1 MTMTK
6 LDSIRAPT
14 ASSALQSTGDRAI
27 RVRGLQDLGRRDADR
42 TSNRTPGI
50 ATPAADL
57 DYEIDDGLLRIRI
70 DGSLDLRCAFA
81 LLLIG
86 QAVDESID
94 ACTLD
99 LTGVDRI
106 FDSGIATLVL
116 LTRALKDK
124 GVEQIRIHGL
134 DLDSTTLKPFL
145 M

>member
-1 MTMTK
+1 MTR
-6 LDSIRAPT
+6 LDSMRVRT
-14 ASSALQSTGDRAI
+14 ASSALQSKGDQSIRILGFHEAERYGSDQTG
-27 RVRGLQDLGRRDADR
+27 
-42 TSNRTPGI
+42 NHTPRL

-57 DYEIDDGLLRIRI
+57 DYEIDDGHLHIRI

-86 QAVDESID
+86 QTVDESID
-94 ACTLD
+94 TCTLD

-106 FDSGIATLVL
+106 FDSGIAVLVL
-116 LTRALKDK
+116 VARALKEK

-134 DLDSTTLKPFL
+134 DLESATLQPFL

>member
-1 MTMTK
+1 MTR
-6 LDSIRAPT
+6 LDSMRATT
-14 ASSALQSTGDRAI
+14 ASSALQSKGDQATRI
-27 RVRGLQDLGRRDADR
+27 RGLQDLGRRDADR
-42 TSNRTPGI
+42 TSTLTTGI

-57 DYEIDDGLLRIRI
+57 DYEIHDGHLRIRI

-81 LLLIG
+81 LLLMG

-106 FDSGIATLVL
+106 FDSGIAALVL
-116 LTRALKDK
+116 VARALKDK
-124 GVEQIRIHGL
+124 GVEQIRIYGL
-134 DLDSTTLKPFL
+134 DIDSATLKPLL

>member
-1 MTMTK
+1 MTRI
-6 LDSIRAPT
+6 DSLHART
-14 ASSALQSTGDRAI
+14 ASSASPSKADQAI
-27 RVRGLQDLGRRDADR
+27 RILGFHDVGRQGADR
-42 TSNRTPGI
+42 TGHHTPGI
-50 ATPAADL
+50 AAPAADL
-57 DYEIDDGLLRIRI
+57 DYEIDDGVLRIRI
-70 DGSLDLRCAFA
+70 DGPLDLRCAFA

-106 FDSGIATLVL
+106 FDSGIAALVL
-116 LTRALKDK
+116 VARELKQK

-134 DLDSTTLKPFL
+134 DLHSATLQPFL

>member
-1 MTMTK
+1 MTR
-6 LDSIRAPT
+6 LDSMHVRT
-14 ASSALQSTGDRAI
+14 ASSALLSKGDQATRI
-27 RVRGLQDLGRRDADR
+27 LGLHNVERQGADR
-42 TSNRTPGI
+42 TSNRNPRI

-57 DYEIDDGLLRIRI
+57 DYEIEDGHLQIRI

-86 QAVDESID
+86 QTVDGSIN

-106 FDSGIATLVL
+106 FDSGIAVLVL
-116 LTRALKDK
+116 VTRELKEK

-134 DLDSTTLKPFL
+134 DLDSATLQPLL